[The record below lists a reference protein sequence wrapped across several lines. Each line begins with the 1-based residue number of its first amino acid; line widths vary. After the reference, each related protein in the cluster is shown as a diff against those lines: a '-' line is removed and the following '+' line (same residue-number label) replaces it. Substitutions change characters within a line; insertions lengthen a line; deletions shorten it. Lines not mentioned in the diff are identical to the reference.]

1 MDFLF
6 PCRERATSREHI
18 MDSNGPFT
26 EERCTTTPGFFSA
39 LISRGITFRTE
50 CGHYGPTFFPNLAA
64 WMAFCELPTTQ
75 ASLKKNRKFLCDPQ
89 AYGMPQME
97 RGPQKAA
104 GYWELS
110 QHWPLFLARWH
121 GKIPFREM
129 LNWVQDD
136 LHLSEFGEL
145 TSYLFT
151 ADFVYCNLVQQ
162 PTAEEVAKVIVN
174 LGKAGLKGIHQLGY

>member
-1 MDFLF
+1 
-6 PCRERATSREHI
+6 
-18 MDSNGPFT
+18 
-26 EERCTTTPGFFSA
+26 
-39 LISRGITFRTE
+39 
-50 CGHYGPTFFPNLAA
+50 
-64 WMAFCELPTTQ
+64 
-75 ASLKKNRKFLCDPQ
+75 
-89 AYGMPQME
+89 
-97 RGPQKAA
+97 
-104 GYWELS
+104 
-110 QHWPLFLARWH
+110 
-121 GKIPFREM
+121 M